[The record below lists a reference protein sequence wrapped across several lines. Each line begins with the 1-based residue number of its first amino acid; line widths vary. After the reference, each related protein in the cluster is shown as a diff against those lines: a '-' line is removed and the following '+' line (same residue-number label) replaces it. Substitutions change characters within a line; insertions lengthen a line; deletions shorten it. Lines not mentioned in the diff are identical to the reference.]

1 MKNTWT
7 IILGLAFFVPGAF
20 AWAEPPSTAVQTST
34 AEEQTIHD
42 VLTVYGRVQPD
53 PDAVQ
58 TISLSHAGL
67 ITRVA
72 VRLGQR
78 VKRGEALFEMQA
90 APDAYNQYLQARD
103 AVDYA
108 ARELKR
114 QEQLLKEHLATRS
127 QVDTARKALAD
138 AKSSLRAMQAQG
150 ANKAAQT
157 LRAPIDGIVT
167 ALTISRGDRVQADT
181 AALAIAG
188 SNRLIAVLGVEPEDL
203 PGLRTGT
210 PVRLHSV
217 FASDTTAASR
227 LTDIHAMINPRT
239 GLVDVLAPIPPENA
253 QQFVIGSYLTADILR
268 EAHTGILIPRS
279 AVLRDGREA
288 YLFSVVQGRA
298 RRITVRTGVLQNGWI
313 EILSGVKAGQQVVVS
328 GNYELR
334 DGMAVRESR

>member
-1 MKNTWT
+1 MKKRW
-7 IILGLAFFVPGAF
+7 ILILGLALFMAGHRV
-20 AWAEPPSTAVQTST
+20 WAETPSAAVKTTTAK
-34 AEEQTIHD
+34 EQPIHD

-78 VKRGEALFEMQA
+78 VKQGDALFEMQA

-103 AVDYA
+103 AVNYA
-108 ARELKR
+108 AREVKR

-138 AKSSLRAMQAQG
+138 ARSNLRAMQAQG
-150 ANKAAQT
+150 ANKVAQT
-157 LRAPIDGIVT
+157 LRAPTDGIVT

-181 AALAIAG
+181 AALAISG
-188 SNRLIAVLGVEPEDL
+188 SDRLIAVLGVEPEDF
-203 PGLRTGT
+203 PGLQVGT
-210 PVRLHSV
+210 PVELHSV

-227 LTDIHAMINPRT
+227 LSDLHAMINPET
-239 GLVDVLAPIPPENA
+239 GLVDVLAPIPPEKA
-253 QQFVIGSYLTADILR
+253 QQFIIGSYLTADILR
-268 EAHTGILIPRS
+268 DTHTGIVVPRS
-279 AVLRDGREA
+279 AVLRDGKGA

-298 RRITVRTGVLQNGWI
+298 RRMTVQTGIEQNGWI
-313 EILSGVKAGQQVVVS
+313 EIVGGVKAGQPVVVS
-328 GNYELR
+328 GNYELT
-334 DGMAVRESR
+334 DGMAVREAR

>member
-1 MKNTWT
+1 MKKTR
-7 IILGLAFFVPGAF
+7 IIVLGLALFMVGHR
-20 AWAEPPSTAVQTST
+20 AWAETPSAAVQTVP
-34 AEEQTIHD
+34 AKEQVIHD

-78 VKRGEALFEMQA
+78 VKRGDPLFEMRA
-90 APDAYNQYLQARD
+90 APDAYNQYLQARH

-127 QVDTARKALAD
+127 QVDTARKTLAD
-138 AKSSLRAMQAQG
+138 ARSSLRAMQAQG

-157 LRAPIDGIVT
+157 LTAPTDGIVT

-188 SNRLIAVLGVEPEDL
+188 SDRLIAVLGVEPEDL
-203 PGLRTGT
+203 PGLDVGT
-210 PVRLHSV
+210 PVELHSV

-227 LTDIHAMINPRT
+227 LSDLHAMINPQT
-239 GLVDVLAPIPPENA
+239 GLVDVLAPIPPEKA
-253 QQFVIGSYLTADILR
+253 RRFIIGSYLTADLIR
-268 EAHTGILIPRS
+268 DAHTGIVVPRS
-279 AVLRDGREA
+279 AVLRDGQDA

-298 RRITVRTGVLQNGWI
+298 RRMAVKTGIERNGWI
-313 EILSGVKAGQQVVVS
+313 EILSGLKAGQPVVVS
-328 GNYELR
+328 GNYELT
-334 DGMAVRESR
+334 DGMAVREAR